1 MPMIL
6 VGKQD
11 IVRLSSISPKDRE
24 HRPRGFYGQAQV
36 RQAFFKVPDQECCS
50 VHTVHAVL
58 TRFDAS

>member
-1 MPMIL
+1 MIQ

-24 HRPRGFYGQAQV
+24 HQPRGFYGQAQV
-36 RQAFFKVPDQECCS
+36 SQAFFKVSDQECCP
-50 VHTVHAVL
+50 VHMVYIVV